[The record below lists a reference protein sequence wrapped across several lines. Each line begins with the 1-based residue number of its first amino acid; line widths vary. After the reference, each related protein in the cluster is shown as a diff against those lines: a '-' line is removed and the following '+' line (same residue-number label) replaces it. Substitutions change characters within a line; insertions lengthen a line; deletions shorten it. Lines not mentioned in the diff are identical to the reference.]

1 MLTSKD
7 LRAAF
12 QTLHLKDVPVIAHA
26 SLSAFGQVEGGAPA
40 LVETLLDT
48 VGGLMMPT
56 HTYVTMVTPLDGPA
70 LNGVNYED
78 PGGQS
83 RNPQA
88 LFYDPDL
95 PADGLMGQ
103 VAEALRVHPRAKR
116 SGHPILSFAGVN
128 VDEALNAQTI
138 GDPLAPIG
146 VLAQKYA
153 WVLLLGVDQ
162 TRNTSIHYA
171 ENLSRRPSF
180 LRWALIKDLVGS
192 NQQVRPLPSTEEPG
206 AHERVLACPGFP
218 GDSRGF
224 EAAASSLGGHSR
236 RVPVGKTL
244 VQAIPL
250 AALIYV
256 IGELIKQ
263 NPTALLCTEK
273 DCERCNDT
281 RKRVLGMRDLGS
293 EVPAF

>member
-1 MLTSKD
+1 MLTTKD

-26 SLSAFGQVEGGAPA
+26 SLSSLGQVEGGAPA
-40 LVETLLDT
+40 VVEALLDS
-48 VGGLMMPT
+48 VGGVMMPT

-70 LNGVNYED
+70 LNGVKYED
-78 PGGQS
+78 PREQA

-103 VAEALRVHPRAKR
+103 VAEALRVHPQAKR

-128 VDEALNAQTI
+128 VDDALAAQTV
-138 GDPLAPIG
+138 GDPLASIG
-146 VLAQKYA
+146 VLAQKYGWA
-153 WVLLLGVDQ
+153 LLLGVDQ

-171 ENLSRRPSF
+171 EKLARRPTF
-180 LRWALIKDLVGS
+180 MRWALIKDLS
-192 NQQVRPLPSTEEPG
+192 PSEQHVRPLPPAEEMG
-206 AHERVLACPGFP
+206 AQERVLSCAGFP

-224 EAAASSLGGHSR
+224 EAAASALGQHSR
-236 RVPVGKTL
+236 RVPVGNAL

-256 IGELIKQ
+256 IGEAIKQ
-263 NPTALLCTEK
+263 NPVALLCSEK

-281 RKRVLGMRDLGS
+281 RKRVLGMRDFS
-293 EVPAF
+293 